1 MESMNYLQ
9 SVAFLPPLLLMTMS
23 RLSNFAVRTTCNMNS
38 SIYNVFGALYFG
50 CFKFDEKLWFC
61 YFSSKIDDMSALA
74 AAGRQDRCGNL
85 NLNIGS

>member
-9 SVAFLPPLLLMTMS
+9 SVAFLPTVIDD
-23 RLSNFAVRTTCNMNS
+23 NVETDFAVRTTCNMNS
-38 SIYNVFGALYFG
+38 NIDNVFGSLYLQ
-50 CFKFDEKLWFC
+50 CFKFEEKPWFC